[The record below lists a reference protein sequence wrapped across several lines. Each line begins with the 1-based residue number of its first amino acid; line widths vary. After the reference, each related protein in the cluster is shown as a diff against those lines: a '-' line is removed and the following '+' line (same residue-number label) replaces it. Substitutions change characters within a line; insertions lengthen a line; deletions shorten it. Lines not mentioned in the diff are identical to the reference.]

1 MNRLKCTFGM
11 SASKFLGFLIHEH
24 GTEID
29 PTKIE
34 SINKMQPP

>member
-11 SASKFLGFLIHEH
+11 SASKFLGFLIDEH